1 LKFERYG
8 LGIAKGLGV
17 TIKYLWRHPITTQY
31 PEQRL
36 TTSRRIR
43 GNELIWDKER
53 CSGCTT
59 CARTCPQG
67 AIFITTGKDVINF
80 APCSQACPAGI
91 EIPRYLRFITEG
103 KPAEAVAIIREKIPF
118 PFVCGRVCIHPCE
131 KNCQRTQLDGAISI
145 RALKRYATDHDA
157 TLSWKENSRVA
168 ASTGKRVAIVGGG
181 PAGLTAAYYLAKL
194 GHKVTVYEA
203 LPEPG
208 GMMRVGIPDYRLP
221 KNLLKAEIKE
231 IENVGV
237 EIKTNARVE
246 SLDKLF
252 AEGFQ
257 AVFLAIGAHEG
268 MKLDIEGEDKAG
280 VVDCAAFL
288 RDVSLGRDVKVGS
301 RVAIIGGGNAAIDS
315 ARTALRL
322 GAKEV
327 TMVYRRTRAEMP
339 AAPEEVEAAMDEG
352 VKFSYLAAPT
362 RIIGQNG
369 ALQLESVRMELGEP
383 DASGRRRPEPVKG
396 SEFIMEFDNI
406 IAAIGQRPNVPK
418 QFGIPTGRGNV
429 IEANKDTLATSK
441 EGVFAGGDAM
451 TGPASVIQAIAAGRQ
466 AAISIDKYLGGKG
479 VITEKLAPPQ
489 VRLSPLTQAQGGQR
503 VSLPE
508 LESAER
514 VSNFNEVELGLP
526 REKAVEEGNRCLRC
540 DVGYTV
546 EQLEVDI
553 GYCISCGLCV
563 ESCPRHALDMGY
575 EYEKSKYRREE
586 LVMKKENFL
595 ESKDKPSAYFR
606 PEFEKSLP
614 PQTLLIDRDKQRK
627 K

>member
-1 LKFERYG
+1 MKFERYG

-67 AIFITTGKDVINF
+67 AIFITTSKDVINF

-157 TLSWKENSRVA
+157 TLSWKENSLVA
-168 ASTGKRVAIVGGG
+168 ASTGKRVAVVGGG

-257 AVFLAIGAHEG
+257 AVF
-268 MKLDIEGEDKAG
+268 
-280 VVDCAAFL
+280 
-288 RDVSLGRDVKVGS
+288 
-301 RVAIIGGGNAAIDS
+301 
-315 ARTALRL
+315 
-322 GAKEV
+322 
-327 TMVYRRTRAEMP
+327 
-339 AAPEEVEAAMDEG
+339 
-352 VKFSYLAAPT
+352 
-362 RIIGQNG
+362 
-369 ALQLESVRMELGEP
+369 
-383 DASGRRRPEPVKG
+383 
-396 SEFIMEFDNI
+396 
-406 IAAIGQRPNVPK
+406 
-418 QFGIPTGRGNV
+418 
-429 IEANKDTLATSK
+429 
-441 EGVFAGGDAM
+441 
-451 TGPASVIQAIAAGRQ
+451 
-466 AAISIDKYLGGKG
+466 
-479 VITEKLAPPQ
+479 
-489 VRLSPLTQAQGGQR
+489 
-503 VSLPE
+503 
-508 LESAER
+508 
-514 VSNFNEVELGLP
+514 
-526 REKAVEEGNRCLRC
+526 
-540 DVGYTV
+540 
-546 EQLEVDI
+546 
-553 GYCISCGLCV
+553 
-563 ESCPRHALDMGY
+563 
-575 EYEKSKYRREE
+575 
-586 LVMKKENFL
+586 
-595 ESKDKPSAYFR
+595 
-606 PEFEKSLP
+606 
-614 PQTLLIDRDKQRK
+614 
-627 K
+627 